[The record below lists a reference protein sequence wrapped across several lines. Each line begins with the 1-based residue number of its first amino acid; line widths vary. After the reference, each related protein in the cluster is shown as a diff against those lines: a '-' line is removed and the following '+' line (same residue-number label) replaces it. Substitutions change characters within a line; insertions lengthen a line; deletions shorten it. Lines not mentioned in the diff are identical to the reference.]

1 MAHHQSAKKRIRQ
14 DEKKRLHN
22 RYYKNQPVAIK
33 KVREMEDPTEAEK
46 QLPALFSMI
55 DRLSKRN
62 LFHANKAA
70 NLKSGL
76 ALAHKASRLGIYS
89 VYELK
94 SLFIPRDGEAFC
106 SEKKNAPQER
116 GRVKALQYAAAQIVD
131 PLIAYLKYP
140 PVIISPWSRVFS
152 MNSLFVVS
160 PAQATP
166 AI

>member
-76 ALAHKASRLGIYS
+76 ALHIKRLG
-89 VYELK
+89 
-94 SLFIPRDGEAFC
+94 
-106 SEKKNAPQER
+106 
-116 GRVKALQYAAAQIVD
+116 
-131 PLIAYLKYP
+131 
-140 PVIISPWSRVFS
+140 
-152 MNSLFVVS
+152 
-160 PAQATP
+160 
-166 AI
+166 